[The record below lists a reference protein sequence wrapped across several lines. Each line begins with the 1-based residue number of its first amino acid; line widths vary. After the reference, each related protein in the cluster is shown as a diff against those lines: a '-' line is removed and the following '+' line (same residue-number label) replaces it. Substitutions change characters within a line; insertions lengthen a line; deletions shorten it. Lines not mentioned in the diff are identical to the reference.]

1 MMRQY
6 GTFLL
11 AVAVVALLVIVFSG
25 TFIVSQTEQALL
37 LRFGEPVAGRGL
49 VTEPGLHFK
58 IPLIE
63 HVIDIDKRILNLETP
78 NQEVL
83 ASDNTRIQVDA
94 FLRYRIVDP
103 LEFYQTVQTTRQ
115 ADSQLGYIMNSA
127 IRRVLGEADL
137 TQIVRDDR
145 AKLMAEI
152 RDQVNT
158 ETQRLGIE
166 AVDVRIRR
174 ADLPRQISEQ
184 VFARMNSER
193 AREAA
198 EYRAKGSQEKQTIQ
212 AKADRDG
219 VVLVGEA
226 QQKADTYRGEGDAQR
241 NKVYADAYGKDP
253 DFFAFY
259 RSMSAYDTAFASRD
273 TRLVVSP
280 VSDFFRFFK
289 SPEGTPQAPRPKP
302 QDAGETPQTASDK
315 PAAAQA
321 KPAEAQAKPAEAQAK
336 PADGTAPAS
345 PQ

>member
-1 MMRQY
+1 MMRSS
-6 GTFLL
+6 GPILLL
-11 AVAVVALLVIVFSG
+11 AIALAVLVVVFSG
-25 TFIVSQTEQALL
+25 TFIVTQTEQALL
-37 LRFGEPVAGRGL
+37 LRFGQPVAGRGL
-49 VTEPGLHFK
+49 ITQPGLHFK

-63 HVIDIDKRILNLETP
+63 HVIDLDNRILNLETP

-137 TQIVRDDR
+137 TQIVRDER
-145 AKLMAEI
+145 SKLMAEI

-198 EYRAKGSQEKQTIQ
+198 EYRAKGHQEKQTIE
-212 AKADRDG
+212 AKADRDV
-219 VVLVGEA
+219 VVLIGEA
-226 QQKADTYRGEGDAQR
+226 QQKADTYRGEGDAER
-241 NKVYADAYGKDP
+241 NKVYADAYGRDP
-253 DFFAFY
+253 GFFAFY
-259 RSMSAYDTAFASRD
+259 RSMRAYETAFSGTD

-280 VSDFFRFFK
+280 VSDFFRFFR
-289 SPEGTPQAPRPKP
+289 SPNGTPPQNATNAPTASAKP
-302 QDAGETPQTASDK
+302 QEASAGTPEASPKAPDAAS
-315 PAAAQA
+315 PAAQH
-321 KPAEAQAKPAEAQAK
+321 
-336 PADGTAPAS
+336 
-345 PQ
+345 